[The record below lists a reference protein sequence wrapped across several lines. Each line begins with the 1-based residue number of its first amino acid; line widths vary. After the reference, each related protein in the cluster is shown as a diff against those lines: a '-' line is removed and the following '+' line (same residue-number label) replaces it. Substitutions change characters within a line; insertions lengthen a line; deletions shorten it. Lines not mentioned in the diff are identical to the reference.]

1 MSQNELRMEIEVAGT
16 PEEVWRAIATGPGIS
31 AWFMP
36 AEVEE
41 GRSITYHHGP
51 DASSESSIAAWE
63 PPRRLVVDEG
73 EGAATEFLVEA
84 RSGGTCVVRL
94 VASGFGDSSAEAGWT
109 AALLGLRLYLE
120 HFRGQTAGTIVAG
133 GIVDGPA
140 PSAWAELL
148 AAVGIGEPAE
158 GGRVATTDPP
168 LAGVVAGRGET
179 TATLLLDEPAPG
191 IAFIGVGGPNE
202 ETVFAFLRAQLF
214 GDDGEELAARDEPA
228 WRARLAPL
236 QVAGA

>member
-1 MSQNELRMEIEVAGT
+1 MTEPELQMEIEVAGT

-36 AEVEE
+36 AEVDE
-41 GRSITYHHGP
+41 GRAITYHHGP
-51 DASSESSIAAWE
+51 DASSESAIAAWE
-63 PPRRLVVDEG
+63 PPHRLVVDEG

-84 RSGGTCVVRL
+84 RSGGTCLVRL
-94 VASGFGDSSAEAGWT
+94 VAGGFGDSGAEAGWT

-120 HFRGQTAGTIVAG
+120 HFRGQTAGTILAG
-133 GIVDGPA
+133 GIADGPA
-140 PSAWAELL
+140 PRAWAELL
-148 AAVGIGEPAE
+148 AAVGIGEPVKGARVSSAE
-158 GGRVATTDPP
+158 AP

-191 IAFIGVGGPNE
+191 IAFVGVGGPDE

-214 GDDGEELAARDEPA
+214 GEDGKALAARDEPV
-228 WRARLAPL
+228 WRERLAPL
-236 QVAGA
+236 HAA